1 MNSNI
6 TKVLEQYYELHNE
19 KTKILNEIKN
29 VRNSYKKNLAYIEKK
44 MSLYSNDILRYLE
57 ENNLPGVE
65 YKKLNFVAE
74 SRKVRNSQKQKK
86 TQIMNLLDKYNIFQ
100 THPLRNEIENMD
112 NLKPTI
118 KKIKIQSKK

>member
-1 MNSNI
+1 MNNNI
-6 TKVLEQYYELHNE
+6 TKILEQYYELHNE

-29 VRNSYKKNLAYIEKK
+29 VRNSYKKNLKYIDDK
-44 MSLYSNDILRYLE
+44 MFVYSNEIIRYLE

-65 YKKLNFVAE
+65 YKKLNFIAE

>member
-1 MNSNI
+1 MNNNI
-6 TKVLEQYYELHNE
+6 TKILEQYYELHNE

-29 VRNSYKKNLAYIEKK
+29 VRNSYKKNLKYIDDK
-44 MSLYSNDILRYLE
+44 MFVYSNEIIRYLE

-65 YKKLNFVAE
+65 YKKLNFIAE
-74 SRKVRNSQKQKK
+74 SKKVRKSQKEKK

-100 THPLRNEIENMD
+100 THPLRNEIENME
-112 NLKPTI
+112 NIKPTV

>member
-1 MNSNI
+1 MNDKI
-6 TKVLEQYYELHNE
+6 TKILEQYYELHKE
-19 KTKILNEIKN
+19 KTNILNEIKN
-29 VRNSYKKNLAYIEKK
+29 VRNSYKKNLKYIDDK
-44 MSLYSNDILRYLE
+44 MVVYSNEILRYLE

-65 YKKLNFVAE
+65 YKKLNFIAE

>member
-1 MNSNI
+1 MNDKI
-6 TKVLEQYYELHNE
+6 TKILEQYYELHKE
-19 KTKILNEIKN
+19 KTNILNEIKN
-29 VRNSYKKNLAYIEKK
+29 VRNSYKKNLKYIDDK
-44 MSLYSNDILRYLE
+44 MVVYSNEILRYLE

-65 YKKLNFVAE
+65 YKKLNFIAE

-86 TQIMNLLDKYNIFQ
+86 MQIMNLLDKYNIFQ

>member
-1 MNSNI
+1 MNDKI
-6 TKVLEQYYELHNE
+6 TKILEQYYELHKE
-19 KTKILNEIKN
+19 KTNILNEIKN
-29 VRNSYKKNLAYIEKK
+29 VRNSYKKNLKYIDDK
-44 MSLYSNDILRYLE
+44 MVVYSNEILRYLE

-65 YKKLNFVAE
+65 YKKLNFIAE
-74 SRKVRNSQKQKK
+74 NRKVRNSQKQKK

>member
-1 MNSNI
+1 MNDKI
-6 TKVLEQYYELHNE
+6 TKILEQYYELHKE
-19 KTKILNEIKN
+19 KTNILNEIKN
-29 VRNSYKKNLAYIEKK
+29 VRNSYKKNLKYIDDK
-44 MSLYSNDILRYLE
+44 MVVYSNEILRYLE

-65 YKKLNFVAE
+65 YKKLNFITE
-74 SRKVRNSQKQKK
+74 NRKVRNSQKQKK